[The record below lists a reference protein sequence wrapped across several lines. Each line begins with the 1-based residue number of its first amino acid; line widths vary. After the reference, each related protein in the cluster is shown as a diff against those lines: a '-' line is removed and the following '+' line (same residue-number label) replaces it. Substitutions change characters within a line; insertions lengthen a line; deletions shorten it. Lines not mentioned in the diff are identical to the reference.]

1 MDTARDE
8 ADEISG
14 LAATGAEDIYDI
26 TIIGAG
32 PTGLFGAFYAGMREL
47 RTKIIDA
54 LQEPG
59 GQLAALYPEK
69 AIYDAP
75 GFPKIIAK
83 DLVVNLVEQCSQ
95 WHPTMCLGERVLH
108 LVRGDDNVIEL
119 TTNKGIH
126 RTRTVLI
133 AAGVGAFEPTR
144 IKAPGVEQFENQGI
158 FYFVKSK
165 AAFAGKRLLIVGG
178 GDSA

>member
-1 MDTARDE
+1 MTPTNNGVGATA
-8 ADEISG
+8 
-14 LAATGAEDIYDI
+14 AAPGTQDNGAEDIYDV

-69 AIYDAP
+69 IIYDAP

-83 DLVVNLVEQCSQ
+83 DLVANLVEQAEQ
-95 WHPTMCLGERVLH
+95 WHPTMCLGERVLQ
-108 LVRGDDNVIEL
+108 VGRRADGVIAL
-119 TTNKGIH
+119 TTDTGAH
-126 RTRTVLI
+126 LTRTVMI

-144 IKAPGVEQFENQGI
+144 LKAPGIDGFEGNGVY
-158 FYFVKSK
+158 YFVKSK
-165 AAFAGKRLLIVGG
+165 AV
-178 GDSA
+178 